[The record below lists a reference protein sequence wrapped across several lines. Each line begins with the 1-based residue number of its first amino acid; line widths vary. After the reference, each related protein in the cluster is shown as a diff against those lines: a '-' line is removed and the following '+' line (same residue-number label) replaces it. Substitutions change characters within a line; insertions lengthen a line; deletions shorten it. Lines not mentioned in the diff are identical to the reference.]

1 MRSHIPIKLFKVPNE
16 KNFNQ
21 MNFEEFQLKK
31 NPMILLSKRC
41 YLNLYDNDF
50 YFGTSGA
57 STHKFWIRNSDY
69 ISISFASIRP
79 IHATDWYLMKDF
91 SFERNHFHFNADIPT
106 EIVFI
111 YYENEFKDKDAKA
124 FFLTGGESENPI
136 SIIMEDVPQFKNSM
150 FFLTHDSYLNLIK
163 NTSTLSSYKGI
174 TRLIW
179 APDQEYS
186 GCSIMLNSINDK
198 SLYFIENMN
207 FADFSKIFSV
217 SGLPDTLYF
226 II

>member
-21 MNFEEFQLKK
+21 MNFEKFQLKK

-41 YLNLYDNDF
+41 YLNLYANDF
-50 YFGTSGA
+50 YFGTSGS
-57 STHKFWIRNSDY
+57 STNKFWIRNSNY

-91 SFERNHFHFNADIPT
+91 SFERNHFHFNSDIPT

-111 YYENEFKDKDAKA
+111 YYENEFKDKDVKA

-174 TRLIW
+174 TRLMW
-179 APDQEYS
+179 ASDQEYS
-186 GCSIMLNSINDK
+186 GGSIMLNSINDK

-217 SGLPDTLYF
+217 SGLPDTIYF

>member
-1 MRSHIPIKLFKVPNE
+1 MRSHIPIKYFRVPND

-21 MNFEEFQLKK
+21 MNFERFHLKK
-31 NPMILLSKRC
+31 NSMILLSKRC
-41 YLNLYDNDF
+41 YLNLCNNDF
-50 YFGTSGA
+50 YFGTSG
-57 STHKFWIRNSDY
+57 STTNKFWIKNDNY

-91 SFERNHFHFNADIPT
+91 SFEHNHFHFNADIPT

-111 YYENEFKDKDAKA
+111 YYENEFKDKDVKA

-174 TRLIW
+174 TRLMW
-179 APDQEYS
+179 VPDQEYS

-198 SLYFIENMN
+198 SLYFIENIN

-217 SGLPDTLYF
+217 NGLPDTLYF

>member
-1 MRSHIPIKLFKVPNE
+1 MRSHIPIKLFKVPN
-16 KNFNQ
+16 KKKFNQ
-21 MNFEEFQLKK
+21 MNFEKFQLKK

-41 YLNLYDNDF
+41 YLNLYANDF
-50 YFGTSGA
+50 YFGTSGS
-57 STHKFWIRNSDY
+57 STNKFWIRNSNY

-91 SFERNHFHFNADIPT
+91 SFERNHFHFNSDIPT

-111 YYENEFKDKDAKA
+111 YYENEFKDKDVKA

-150 FFLTHDSYLNLIK
+150 FFLTHDSYLNLIQ

-174 TRLIW
+174 TRLMW

-186 GCSIMLNSINDK
+186 GGSIMLNSINDK

-217 SGLPDTLYF
+217 SGLPDTIYF